1 MSRYSSSGYSSA
13 EVRQVTP
20 SSSYPPPPSLP
31 PSPSFLHFLLLSTV
45 RFYKPV
51 SKRTHLYPSRSS
63 MLILK
68 ACVLQVHD
76 YIADAPAH
84 RWVCVCVCVCVCVR
98 VCVYMCVCVCICE
111 TQSGE
116 TNEMSSLLLKILFS
130 MLLPI
135 YKCES
140 QTHHWIYSPG
150 ESSLPPATS
159 ILCLT
164 RPGLWIYCG
173 CMPQCCHIN

>member
-68 ACVLQVHD
+68 ACVLQGHD

-84 RWVCVCVCVCVCVR
+84 RWVCVCVCVCVYV
-98 VCVYMCVCVCICE
+98 CVCVCICVCVCVYVRHKAGK
-111 TQSGE
+111 Q
-116 TNEMSSLLLKILFS
+116 M
-130 MLLPI
+130 
-135 YKCES
+135 KC
-140 QTHHWIYSPG
+140 H
-150 ESSLPPATS
+150 
-159 ILCLT
+159 LCS
-164 RPGLWIYCG
+164 WKSCF
-173 CMPQCCHIN
+173 QCCCQYISANHRHIIGFIPQGNPRSHPLHPFYAWQGPACGYTAGVCHSVVT